1 MTTATTKTI
10 EIIVSPTG
18 QTRLE
23 TKGYTGS
30 SCRDASRAFEAALG
44 LSQGEQLTAEF
55 HQAANSDQNQLRQSG

>member
-18 QTRLE
+18 QIRLE

-44 LSQGEQLTAEF
+44 ISQGDQFTAEF
-55 HQAANSDQNQLRQSG
+55 HQAANTDQNQLRQSG